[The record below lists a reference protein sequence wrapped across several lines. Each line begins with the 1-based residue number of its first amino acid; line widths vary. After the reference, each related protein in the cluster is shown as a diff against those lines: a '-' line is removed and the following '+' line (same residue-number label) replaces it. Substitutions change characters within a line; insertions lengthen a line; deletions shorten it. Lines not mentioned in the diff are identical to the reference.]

1 MEFVEAS
8 RTGSFTAAA
17 TILGMTNSAVGK
29 SVSRLEARLGV
40 KLLHRTTR
48 RLTLTIEGASY
59 LENCMNIVDQLESVE
74 NSLATGQDNPA
85 GRLRLDLPGAFGRQ
99 NILPVLTTLANKHPR
114 LNFSVIFSERKA
126 DIIAEGV
133 DLAVRIGALD
143 NLTEFTARK
152 LGIQR
157 LVVCVAPDY
166 LRRTGAPLCPDDL
179 VSRDCIAG
187 WSRSGHPLW
196 LFKSPDDNSSYA
208 MEIQARHQFSDGE
221 AMVRAVL
228 DGCGL
233 CQLPTWLVR
242 QYLASGDLV
251 TVLDEYAGSEMP
263 IHAIWP
269 KSRYLQPKI
278 RVLIDALVKAGRS
291 NQDFNT

>member
-1 MEFVEAS
+1 MEFVETA

-17 TILGMTNSAVGK
+17 VILGMTNSAVGK

-48 RLTLTIEGASY
+48 RLTLTIEGAAY
-59 LENCMNIVDQLESVE
+59 LENCTNIVDQLESVE
-74 NSLATGQDNPA
+74 NALATGKDSPSGQ
-85 GRLRLDLPGAFGRQ
+85 LRLDLPGAFGRQ
-99 NILPVLTTLANKHPR
+99 NILPILTSLANQHPR
-114 LNFSVIFSERKA
+114 LDFSVIFSERKA
-126 DIIAEGV
+126 DIITESV

-143 NLTEFTARK
+143 NHTEFSARK
-152 LGIQR
+152 LGTQR
-157 LVVCVAPDY
+157 LVVCASPDY
-166 LRRTGAPLCPDDL
+166 LRRTGVPLSPDDL

-187 WSRSGHPLW
+187 WRSSGHPLW

-208 MEIQARHQFSDGE
+208 IEIQARHQFSDGG

-233 CQLPTWLVR
+233 CQLPTWLVGE
-242 QYLASGDLV
+242 YLTSGELV
-251 TVLDEYAGSEMP
+251 TVLDQYAGAEMP

-269 KSRYLQPKI
+269 RSRYLQPKL
-278 RVLIDALVKAGRS
+278 RVLIDALVEAGRS
-291 NQDFNT
+291 QPAFNP